1 MWRESASADG
11 KEITPED
18 LRKVSRGRIASLLCG
33 LFWSLGSRGRARLL
47 QRDRWATVSQSSRL
61 ATLNNAQVLVKQGS
75 KLSMLVVI
83 QIFLDLGAAYGA
95 WVAGML

>member
-1 MWRESASADG
+1 MWPLLATC
-11 KEITPED
+11 K
-18 LRKVSRGRIASLLCG
+18 SRTGELVWGR
-33 LFWSLGSRGRARLL
+33 FARQFLNNSPL
-47 QRDRWATVSQSSRL
+47 L

-95 WVAGML
+95 WVAGMP

>member
-1 MWRESASADG
+1 M
-11 KEITPED
+11 
-18 LRKVSRGRIASLLCG
+18 
-33 LFWSLGSRGRARLL
+33 
-47 QRDRWATVSQSSRL
+47 SQSSRL